1 MSLTLAFMG
10 TPAFAVPTLEAIV
23 KAGHRI
29 AAVYTQIPKPA
40 GRGKAIQ
47 TTPVHQSA
55 EALGLDVRTPR
66 TMKASEEI
74 ESFSAL
80 ALDAAVVVAYGQIL
94 LPAVLDAP
102 RLGCFNLHASL
113 LPRWRGAAPIHRA
126 IMAGDQE
133 TGVMVMRMEAGLD
146 TGPVLSAYK
155 TPISK
160 TDTTGTV
167 HDRLAVR
174 GAALMIET
182 LASLERGAARE
193 VPQTNDGVTYAK
205 KLTNEETQIDW
216 SRPARDLDCFI
227 RGLSPWPGAWTI
239 IKGERVKVLMAAP
252 FEAEGKPGTALDA
265 DLTIACGTGA
275 LRLVTVQRAG
285 KSAQDATT
293 LLRGFPVEPGVELGA

>member
-94 LPAVLDAP
+94 LPAVLNAP

-182 LASLERGAARE
+182 LASLERGTARE